1 MLVQT
6 ITRPSSSFFS
16 LKRLHALSVQ
26 HVLCIGLS
34 MLALLV
40 APNSF
45 ASERKLVEKQFRH
58 YWTAFCFGKF
68 DQAVEYIYESDLQAM
83 KKEFVPVF
91 EEALQSRDEKVRQVG
106 KTFFSGIAED
116 QRGNL
121 STRDVFERVTRIGFS
136 GSQDALQILQRAP
149 MVIDKVEFHQKNEVS
164 ITYHLKVNGQDLE
177 SDRERMI
184 RVDGKWFLRLKDVQ
198 HSAAA
203 LRQALFGAKN

>member
-1 MLVQT
+1 
-6 ITRPSSSFFS
+6 
-16 LKRLHALSVQ
+16 
-26 HVLCIGLS
+26 
-34 MLALLV
+34 MLALLA

-45 ASERKLVEKQFRH
+45 ASERKLVEKQFRS
-58 YWTAFCFGKF
+58 YWSAFCFGKF
-68 DQAVEYIYESDLQAM
+68 DQAVEYIYESDLLAM

-121 STRDVFERVTRIGFS
+121 STRDVFERVTRFGFS
-136 GSQDALQILQRAP
+136 ASPEALQILQRAP
-149 MVIDKVEFHQKNEVS
+149 MMIDKVEFSPKNEAS

-198 HSAAA
+198 GSAAA
-203 LRQALFGAKN
+203 MRQALFGAKN